1 MIKSITNCC
10 SWLVRKLNI
19 IGNLTAEN
27 VALRQQLIVLKRN
40 QKRPALKGRRTK
52 ISRRRLGDVLLEQEL
67 ISKEQL
73 AECVHLQRQKGQ
85 SLAHALVE
93 RGYLSEEDLVI
104 TLSEQLG
111 IPHIRVANYK
121 IPEEVLKE
129 VPETLARQYQMLPI
143 SVTGDVLTVAMADPL
158 NIMALD
164 DLRMLTSSDIEPV
177 VAVESELVEAIE
189 KNYGVG
195 KQSEKIYDELVS
207 GQESAENVEAVEEED
222 DIGDIASLESEAEGA
237 PVIKLAN
244 LIIVNALEATAS
256 DIHIEPFENEL
267 RVRYRV
273 DGMLE
278 ETKSPPKSFQNALTS
293 RYKILSGLDIAEH
306 RLPQD
311 GRFRIRYKGREV
323 DFRVSILPGEHGE
336 SIVLR
341 AQDEPAQDNVHFS
354 ITSPPEVLP
363 GESFIVNVWA
373 HLDKQRQEV
382 CRRAREAVAQRKI
395 QIQSKGPIEVQKGT
409 VLSVDLTVDALTVQ
423 ERTDTIL
430 WVGEIASAT
439 FPVSA
444 PMDLGLGPRHA
455 CATIRVGGMQVGKV
469 HFVICIGEKTTQP
482 ANLPTQEHWHQ
493 KAFASYASEDRD
505 DVLARVQGIEKAAP
519 FMKVFLDVLSL
530 RSGASWEEEIL
541 RLIPTN
547 DIFYLFWS
555 GHARDSK
562 YVEAEWRC
570 ALKTRGI
577 DFIDP
582 VPLVPPEEAPPPSE
596 LAAKHFNDWTVAF
609 MKKP

>member
-1 MIKSITNCC
+1 M
-10 SWLVRKLNI
+10 
-19 IGNLTAEN
+19 
-27 VALRQQLIVLKRN
+27 
-40 QKRPALKGRRTK
+40 
-52 ISRRRLGDVLLEQEL
+52 LLEQEL

-93 RGYLSEEDLVI
+93 RGYLSEEDVVI

-195 KQSEKIYDELVS
+195 KQSEKIYDDLVS
-207 GQESAENVEAVEEED
+207 GQEEAEGVEVVEEED
-222 DIGDIASLESEAEGA
+222 DIGDIASLEEAEGA

-323 DFRVSILPGEHGE
+323 DFRISILPCYYGEKIVMRILDKANLTLDLDKLGFESQPMEAFREALLLPFGMILLTGPTGSGKTTTLYSALHKLNDIKTNVITVEDPVEYELFGINQVQTKAEIGLTFAASLRSILRQDPDVVMIGE
-336 SIVLR
+336 IRDEETADIAVKAALTGHLVLSTLHTNDAASVFTR
-341 AQDEPAQDNVHFS
+341 LGDMGLEPFMIQSSVAIAAAQRLLRRICPECKEKIKV
-354 ITSPPEVLP
+354 PPEVLERIQYHLEP
-363 GESFIVNVWA
+363 GTEPPSFVRGRGCSRCKNTGYKGRVAVI
-373 HLDKQRQEV
+373 
-382 CRRAREAVAQRKI
+382 EAMANYPELQ
-395 QIQSKGPIEVQKGT
+395 
-409 VLSVDLTVDALTVQ
+409 
-423 ERTDTIL
+423 DTIL
-430 WVGEIASAT
+430 KRLPSAQIKD
-439 FPVSA
+439 VA
-444 PMDLGLGPRHA
+444 
-455 CATIRVGGMQVGKV
+455 IRCGMSTLRQN
-469 HFVICIGEKTTQP
+469 
-482 ANLPTQEHWHQ
+482 A
-493 KAFASYASEDRD
+493 
-505 DVLARVQGIEKAAP
+505 LAKAA
-519 FMKVFLDVLSL
+519 KGLTTIEEVL
-530 RSGASWEEEIL
+530 RVTA
-541 RLIPTN
+541 T
-547 DIFYLFWS
+547 D
-555 GHARDSK
+555 
-562 YVEAEWRC
+562 
-570 ALKTRGI
+570 
-577 DFIDP
+577 
-582 VPLVPPEEAPPPSE
+582 
-596 LAAKHFNDWTVAF
+596 
-609 MKKP
+609 